1 MRTFAELLTFY
12 MERTGIGDAELAR
25 RIPVSRPTLVRWRE
39 GVTAR
44 PRYRADVARCAE
56 LLRLTPSETDEFLLA
71 AGFSPETAP
80 SPSASSADEDEEEA
94 PREPSPSSEE
104 DQDTPEISP
113 ALEGRTSEP
122 APARSEDG
130 GDAGQPLRRRV
141 VLAAIALG
149 FLVVAG
155 AAVAAALILRDDA
168 VYPAAVGGESLIVMS
183 PFVNYT
189 GGQQGYNVL
198 GRLKDEIDNE
208 VRAAGL
214 SGVRAVEWPERI
226 TSESDAED
234 AGMRSA
240 AVVVI
245 WGEYDSGRVI
255 ARFTTHRARS
265 TQLDQQVV
273 NIASSPSDLPAT
285 INAELTEQV
294 RYVALLTLGQLYL
307 ERGEFDL
314 AKTALLHAADQNPTD
329 SATLANL
336 RFQLGRAYLGGD
348 FADYD
353 EAIWLFTQALAARP
367 KSVEALNS
375 RAIAYLERDRAG
387 DVERAIDDLAHALT
401 ISPDRAATYV
411 NLAAAYVER
420 GTETDL
426 DRAIAELTEA
436 LRIEPGYASA
446 YVNRAGAYVA
456 RGGPGD
462 IERAFED
469 IDAALDSEPG
479 LSAAYLVRGNAYIT
493 RNSQGDM
500 DLAVAEFSRAI
511 ALAPD
516 SPIAYYNRALVHSEL
531 ENMPGSLSD
540 LRRAQSLNPNE
551 ADYSRILCWQLA
563 VSGSPQEALPY
574 CERAVAQGPSGQAR
588 EGRGLAH
595 ALSGSDEKAIDDF
608 EAFLAWVDASPKD
621 SCRETYRESRAGWI
635 GELRSGEDPFDAS
648 TLREL
653 RIRPVS
659 PGAAPC

>member
-25 RIPVSRPTLVRWRE
+25 RIPVSRPTLVRWKE

-44 PRYRADVARCAE
+44 PRYREDVARCAE

-80 SPSASSADEDEEEA
+80 SPAPSASPPIVERESVEDAPTAPASSSPANGEVQGGQGGDEESA
-94 PREPSPSSEE
+94 V
-104 DQDTPEISP
+104 
-113 ALEGRTSEP
+113 
-122 APARSEDG
+122 
-130 GDAGQPLRRRV
+130 QPLRKRA

-149 FLVVAG
+149 VL
-155 AAVAAALILRDDA
+155 AVAAAAVALTMFLRDDA
-168 VYPAAVGGESLIVMS
+168 AYPSATDGESLIVMS

-214 SGVRAVEWPERI
+214 SGVRAAEWPHRI

-234 AGMRSA
+234 AGRRSA

-255 ARFTTHRARS
+255 ARFTTPRTRS
-265 TQLDQQVV
+265 AQLDQQVV

-285 INAELTEQV
+285 INAELTEQT
-294 RYVALLTLGQLYL
+294 RYMALLTLGQLYL
-307 ERGEFDL
+307 DQGEFDL
-314 AKTALLHAADQNPTD
+314 AKTALLRAADKNPTD
-329 SATLANL
+329 PAALASL
-336 RFQLGRAYLGGD
+336 RFQLGRAYMGGG

-353 EAIWLFTQALAARP
+353 EAVWLFTQALAASP

-375 RAIAYLERDRAG
+375 RAIAYLRRGRAG
-387 DVERAIDDLAHALT
+387 DAERAIDDLVQALT
-401 ISPDRAATYV
+401 IEPDRAATYV
-411 NLAAAYVER
+411 NLAVAYVER
-420 GTETDL
+420 GSAADL
-426 DRAIAELTEA
+426 DRAISELAEA

-446 YVNRAGAYVA
+446 HVNRAGAYVA
-456 RGGPGD
+456 RNDPGD
-462 IERAFED
+462 VERAFED
-469 IDAALDSEPG
+469 IDAALAGEPG
-479 LSAAYLVRGNAYIT
+479 LSAAYLVRGNAYIA

-500 DLAVAEFSRAI
+500 DLAAAEFSRAI

-516 SPIAYYNRALVHSEL
+516 SPTAYYNRALVYSEL
-531 ENMPGSLSD
+531 EDLRGSLSD
-540 LRRAQSLNPNE
+540 LRRAQRLNPNE
-551 ADYSRILCWQLA
+551 ADYSRILCWQLS

-574 CERAVAQGPSGQAR
+574 CERAVAQGPAGQAR
-588 EGRGLAH
+588 EGRGLAR
-595 ALSGSDEKAIDDF
+595 AMTGDVEKAIADF
-608 EAFLAWVDASPKD
+608 EAFLIWVEASPKD
-621 SCRETYRESRAGWI
+621 SCREIYRQSRAGWI
-635 GELRSGEDPFDAS
+635 EDLRSGDNPFDAE

-659 PGAAPC
+659 PSAAPC